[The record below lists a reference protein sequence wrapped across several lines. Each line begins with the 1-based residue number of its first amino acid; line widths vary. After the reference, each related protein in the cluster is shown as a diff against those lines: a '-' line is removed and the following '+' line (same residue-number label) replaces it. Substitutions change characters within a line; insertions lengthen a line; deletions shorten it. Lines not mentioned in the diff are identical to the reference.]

1 MEGYVK
7 GIKQKIKK
15 IIGLR
20 NIIVIKRFLCYLK
33 GILLIFEKEK
43 IKLNENYID
52 GITELSQKGRN
63 VFCGYYDV
71 PIFDKKCFQDKKMQ
85 WRPRRRRAL
94 GRGASAYEIIV
105 VLVL

>member
-20 NIIVIKRFLCYLK
+20 NIIVIKRSLCYLK
-33 GILLIFEKEK
+33 GFFLILEKEK

-71 PIFDKKCFQDKKMQ
+71 PIFDKKMKIFWCMLSGK
-85 WRPRRRRAL
+85 RL
-94 GRGASAYEIIV
+94 GPDMIQQ
-105 VLVL
+105 